1 MGSVL
6 LIILENKIWKF
17 ENNRSESP
25 DLSRI
30 GQADIVELINTPIE
44 TDGRFVWSSS
54 EVSKMITRTDPVIL
68 ILNSNICS

>member
-17 ENNRSESP
+17 ENNRSEST

-44 TDGRFVWSSS
+44 ADGRFVWSSS